1 MVVTISRNI
10 FQINF
15 RENAEGKRIY
25 VLPWI
30 QSKERYY
37 LSSIFPILF
46 HFYFIISFLSTIKSL
61 NKGLLCRLLETNKLN
76 KTDDKNK
83 ILGQN
88 RWERIIKFSKHKFL
102 IIASLNHTIILFK
115 IQHVINQKNGK
126 VTISV

>member
-10 FQINF
+10 FQIHF
-15 RENAEGKRIY
+15 REDAEGKRIY

-46 HFYFIISFLSTIKSL
+46 HFYFLISFLSTIKSL

-76 KTDDKNK
+76 ETDDKNK

-88 RWERIIKFSKHKFL
+88 RWERKINFSKHKFL
-102 IIASLNHTIILFK
+102 IYCLLKPAIYKFSLYVCLS
-115 IQHVINQKNGK
+115 VRLYPINVK
-126 VTISV
+126 